1 MSVDV
6 DALLALTVAKQIPL
20 EKLIN
25 TIENFVTEAYLELPD
40 AMPKGRSVLDRTT
53 GEILI
58 HVPLFNEDGIYTET
72 ITHMPEGFDRTIK
85 QVVRKALKEKMRAIK
100 DADVVSQFSA
110 NVGDIISGVVLQGRD
125 TSVIYVDL
133 GGAEGK
139 VPAHEAVPGENYKHG
154 DRIKAF
160 VVNVAQGEKGPEIT
174 LSRTHP
180 MFVKSL
186 FALEVP
192 EINEGVVEIV
202 GVSREPGARS
212 KVSVRATRTGVSP
225 KGALIGPGGA
235 RSQAVINELNGEK
248 IDIIDYSEDP
258 AVYVANALAPARV
271 TSVEVVDAQAKSA
284 KVVVP
289 DFQLSLA
296 IGRDGQNARLAA
308 RLTGW
313 RIDIHPDNPVERIL
327 KPSEVAA
334 KAAREAQ
341 KMAEA
346 QAAAI
351 ETARI
356 LAELNA
362 QVERPVGSDQS
373 QFGDEPAGE

>member
-6 DALLALTVAKQIPL
+6 EALLALTVEKQIPL

-25 TIENFVTEAYLELPD
+25 TIENFVTEAYLERPD

-125 TSVIYVDL
+125 SSVIYVDL

-139 VPAHEAVPGENYKHG
+139 VPAHEAVPGEIYKHG

-308 RLTGW
+308 KLTGW

-356 LAELNA
+356 LAELGA
-362 QVERPVGSDQS
+362 QGEHPVGSDES